1 MPMPRHP
8 EHFFQGLLGAKGMRP
23 AIVQVCGRR
32 PAHGQCAKRCER
44 DAAGRWPE
52 TLACASCGSSTP
64 MLRAGLSIGGGV
76 THCLACGHSELYRQ
90 KDFPKSIGIAIVVV
104 AAAAAPFT
112 PYYASLFAAALFDAL
127 LYLALPER
135 LVCYV
140 CGARHTGFS
149 NDPRHPR
156 FDREIDER
164 LKYGERAVMGKPMR
178 AGGTAGAPE
187 PEH

>member
-1 MPMPRHP
+1 
-8 EHFFQGLLGAKGMRP
+8 
-23 AIVQVCGRR
+23 
-32 PAHGQCAKRCER
+32 
-44 DAAGRWPE
+44 
-52 TLACASCGSSTP
+52 
-64 MLRAGLSIGGGV
+64 MLRDGLSSGRGLV
-76 THCLACGHSELYRQ
+76 RCLACGHPELYRQ
-90 KDFPKSIGIAIVVV
+90 KDFPKSVGIAIVVV
-104 AAAAAPFT
+104 AAVAAPFT
-112 PYYASLFAAALFDAL
+112 PYYASLFAAALIDAL

-140 CGARHTGFS
+140 CGARHSGFA

-164 LKYGERAVMGKPMR
+164 LKYGARAVMGKPMR